1 MDTASLR
8 DLFTKPWAWPRP
20 RLPWLPH
27 PHLQPRSRLPRLSRL
42 RAPTCDNRFR

>member
-8 DLFTKPWAWPRP
+8 DLFTKPRAWPRP

-27 PHLQPRSRLPRLSRL
+27 PRSRLPRLSRL